1 MHGWHLLGGI
11 SGSKRVGLT
20 LDSER
25 GGGSF
30 IVSTRVWSW
39 GRGGGPLSRLTP
51 ALMMCVMQARLP
63 GMRVSDAG

>member
-39 GRGGGPLSRLTP
+39 GRGGGSPLPSDSC
-51 ALMMCVMQARLP
+51 ADDVC
-63 GMRVSDAG
+63 DAG

>member
-30 IVSTRVWSW
+30 I
-39 GRGGGPLSRLTP
+39 GAAGGGGGGGGGVPSP
-51 ALMMCVMQARLP
+51 V
-63 GMRVSDAG
+63 